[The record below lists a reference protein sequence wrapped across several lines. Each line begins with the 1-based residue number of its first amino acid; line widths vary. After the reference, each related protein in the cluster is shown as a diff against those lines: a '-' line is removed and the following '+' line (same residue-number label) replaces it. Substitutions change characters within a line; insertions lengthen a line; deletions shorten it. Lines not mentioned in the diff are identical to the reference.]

1 MSGFSVTRR
10 TTLKGGAAVL
20 AASLMPAASASAHN
34 GTVHIRIKGFAFD
47 PDPVSVR
54 HAEALE
60 FTNEDQV
67 PHTAT
72 AVDGSWDT
80 GLIAPGEK
88 ATFTFKAGFGTD
100 YFCRFHPNMKATLT
114 SG

>member
-1 MSGFSVTRR
+1 MSGSSVTRR
-10 TTLKGGAAVL
+10 TALKGGAAVL
-20 AASLMPAASASAHN
+20 AASLIPSGPASAHD

-47 PDPVSVR
+47 PDPATVKPG
-54 HAEALE
+54 EALE

-88 ATFTFKAGFGTD
+88 TTITFEAGLGTD
-100 YFCRFHPNMKATLT
+100 YFCRFHPNMRATLT